1 MVSVL
6 SMFICKSATY
16 PHTSLVTNSPNV
28 NKVAGKQAS
37 HNRNLRVS
45 IPDLLTN
52 HSWHVQVKS
61 QVLWL

>member
-16 PHTSLVTNSPNV
+16 PHTNLVTNSPNV
-28 NKVAGKQAS
+28 NKLAGKQVS
-37 HNRNLRVS
+37 HNQTLRVS
-45 IPDLLTN
+45 VPDLLTN
-52 HSWHVQVKS
+52 HSLHVQVKS